1 MTTALVLS
9 GGGARGDF
17 EVGAVRYLYDH
28 GVQPQIICGTSVG
41 AINGVKLAEGGNEA
55 LGGLEN
61 IWLQLQ
67 SVDQMFGL
75 AEWVTALPPEAISF
89 VQNLAGRSRN
99 YPARAFVDNPIV
111 SVAIFLF

>member
-75 AEWVTALPPEAISF
+75 AGMGYSPST
-89 VQNLAGRSRN
+89 RSN
-99 YPARAFVDNPIV
+99 IFCPKLGSGVATIPPARSWITP
-111 SVAIFLF
+111 S